1 MSDINEK
8 ELTDKELENYLGGA
22 KDEVIAEKL
31 GMSVE
36 KYRELLRQAVTD
48 PEVQK
53 MFRNFEP
60 KNTDHR
66 FGR

>member
-22 KDEVIAEKL
+22 QDEVVAEKL
-31 GMSVE
+31 GISVE

-48 PEVQK
+48 PKVQK
-53 MFRNFEP
+53 MFNNLEP
-60 KNTDHR
+60 KDTDHR